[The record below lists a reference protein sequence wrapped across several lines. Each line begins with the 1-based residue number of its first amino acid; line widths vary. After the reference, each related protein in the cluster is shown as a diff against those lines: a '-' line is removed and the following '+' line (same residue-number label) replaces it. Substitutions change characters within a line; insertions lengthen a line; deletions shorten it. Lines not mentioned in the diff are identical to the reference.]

1 MKYGIIGTG
10 AVGGYY
16 GGLLAK
22 QGYDVHFLLHSDYA
36 HVVQKGLKIESIYG
50 DFSISNVNAYAKPEE
65 MPKCDVVIIALKST
79 QNHLLHNILPLV
91 TQPDGTVIV
100 LQNGLGLEAD
110 IQAIVPHATVIGGLC
125 FLCSNKIGPG
135 HIKHIDFGKIRLG
148 EYHPDGPAGITDNLR
163 KIAQIFEK
171 AGIPVA
177 LSVNLEKARWEK
189 LVWNMSYN
197 GLSAILNATTDQI
210 MLCPSTLTLVREI
223 MLEVIRT
230 ACACGYDLSENL
242 ADEMLETTRSMA
254 KYSPS
259 MKLDSENKRAL
270 EIEKIYWKPIQTAHK
285 AGIDMHYSRVI
296 ALQLEFIDQ
305 KNRL

>member
-36 HVVQKGLKIESIYG
+36 HVVEKGLWVESIHG
-50 DFSISNVNAYAKPEE
+50 DFSLPDVNAYPTPAE
-65 MPKCDVVIIALKST
+65 MPKCDVTVIALKST
-79 QNHLLHNILPLV
+79 QNHLLHDILPQV
-91 TQPDGTVIV
+91 VQPEGMVIV

-110 IQAIVPHATVIGGLC
+110 IQAIVPHATIIGGLC
-125 FLCSNKIGPG
+125 FLCSNKVGPG
-135 HIKHIDFGKIRLG
+135 HIKHIDFGTIRLG
-148 EYHPDGPAGITDNLR
+148 EYHPEGPAGITDNLR
-163 KIAQIFEK
+163 DISQAFEA
-171 AGIPVA
+171 AGIPIV
-177 LSVNLEKARWEK
+177 LSDNLEKARWEK
-189 LVWNMSYN
+189 LVWNISYN

-210 MLCPSTLTLVREI
+210 MSCPSTLKLVREI
-223 MLEVIRT
+223 MLEVIQ
-230 ACACGYDLSENL
+230 AAGACGYDLSENFV
-242 ADEMLETTRSMA
+242 DEMLETTQSMA

-270 EIEKIYWKPIQTAHK
+270 EIEKIYWQPIQTARK
-285 AGIDMHYSRVI
+285 AGIEMHRSRLI

-305 KNRL
+305 QNRL